1 MTIAVDQP
9 NYIPWKGYFDLIH
22 DVDLFVFY
30 NDVQYTSRD
39 WRNRNKIITH
49 NGIKWLTV
57 PVGHSTHRLIYEVQI
72 CDGEWQRKHYDTLR
86 HAYGKAP
93 YFKKYKDFLENVYLE
108 RRWTYLH
115 ELDQYMTEHI
125 AREFLGIKTKFADSR
140 EYKTHGAKH
149 ERLLNLIL
157 DIGGVEPMS
166 PAPRQK
172 IILSDKI
179 MSETGLSLSGN
190 LMRDILSILNL
201 EMSLRIRFPYWIF
214 YSMLEMRRRTI
225 SGDGGKRQGPNPGW
239 RTQKLCCRKIALR
252 NGEVAI

>member
-49 NGIKWLTV
+49 DGIKWLTV

-72 CDGEWQRKHYDTLR
+72 CDGEWQRKHYDTIR

-115 ELDQYMTEHI
+115 ELDRYMTEHI

-140 EYKTHGAKH
+140 EYKTRGAKH

-157 DIGGVEPMS
+157 DIRGGGTYES
-166 PAPRQK
+166 GPAAKDYIVRQDYVRNGIK
-172 IILSDKI
+172 LIWKSYEGYPVYPQFGDGFTHQVSILDLLFHVGDEAPYYI
-179 MSETGLSLSGN
+179 WGWREETGEKSWVEDTEITL
-190 LMRDILSILNL
+190 
-201 EMSLRIRFPYWIF
+201 
-214 YSMLEMRRRTI
+214 
-225 SGDGGKRQGPNPGW
+225 
-239 RTQKLCCRKIALR
+239 
-252 NGEVAI
+252 